1 MYRTILVPVDGS
13 EVSRRALE
21 HAVGIAEGSGATV
34 HALAVVEPTGSRL
47 GFDADDTEALDRAV
61 GELADAILAANGTT
75 DVELESEVRRG
86 RELHETILDY
96 ADEVDADLLVMGRR
110 GTASL
115 PERILGSTAD
125 RISRLADIPV
135 VLVPGE
141 TKG

>member
-13 EVSRRALE
+13 EVSRTALS

-34 HALAVVEPTGSRL
+34 HTLAVVEPSGSRL
-47 GFDADDTEALDRAV
+47 GFDAGDAEALDSAV

-75 DVELESEVRRG
+75 DVEIESEVRRG
-86 RELHETILDY
+86 REPHETILDY
-96 ADEVDADLLVMGRR
+96 AEEVDADLLVMGRH

-125 RISRLADIPV
+125 RITRLADIPV